1 MHIQRERVWASPRV
15 RWLSHL
21 YRSVLLGLCLPS
33 GQILA
38 FFFPHLTYPGT
49 FPGVHSHV
57 PISQDRSKLRLL
69 GGARLIMVWVYPLTF
84 YSQGALLSM
93 CRVSPLS
100 PRYSAWQCLLTGW
113 LIALYSIIL
122 QATNHSPAVTKAASP
137 APERTFLTENT
148 VNTCILQGME
158 KKEQCERAINQR
170 QHAFIAHCKA
180 FSWSFSLRCL
190 LPVKQFL
197 G

>member
-38 FFFPHLTYPGT
+38 FFFPRLTYPGT

-84 YSQGALLSM
+84 YPQGALLSM

-100 PRYSAWQCLLTGW
+100 PKEGG
-113 LIALYSIIL
+113 
-122 QATNHSPAVTKAASP
+122 
-137 APERTFLTENT
+137 TE
-148 VNTCILQGME
+148 I
-158 KKEQCERAINQR
+158 
-170 QHAFIAHCKA
+170 
-180 FSWSFSLRCL
+180 
-190 LPVKQFL
+190 P
-197 G
+197 